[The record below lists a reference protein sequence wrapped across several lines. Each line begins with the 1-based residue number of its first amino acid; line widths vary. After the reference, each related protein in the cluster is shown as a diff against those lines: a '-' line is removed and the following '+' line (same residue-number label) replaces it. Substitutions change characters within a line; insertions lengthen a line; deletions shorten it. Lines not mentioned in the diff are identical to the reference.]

1 MDNNTF
7 WNSNHDRDKKRKQYL
22 DKINHAPYGSIF
34 FLFLGLLVVFT
45 GLVVVG
51 SF

>member
-1 MDNNTF
+1 MDNMF
-7 WNSNHDRDKKRKQYL
+7 WSSNPDRDKKRKQYL

-34 FLFLGLLVVFT
+34 LLFLGLLVAFT
-45 GLVVVG
+45 GLVLVG